1 MKTKTIAAVI
11 QAKDA
16 PFSLEEVELDEPRP
30 NEVLVR
36 MVATGLCHTD
46 LSVRS
51 GAISFP
57 LPGVVGHEGAGVV
70 EAVGSAV
77 QRVQPGD
84 HILASFT
91 SCGSCANCQAG
102 HPVYCFSWFPLNLL
116 GGSRLDGSHTLEQ
129 NGMPLNAHF
138 FGQSSF
144 ARHALMDERSLV
156 KVNHDAPLEL
166 LAPLGCGIQ
175 TGAGAVLNVLR
186 PEAGSS
192 LAVFGIGGVG
202 LAAIMAA
209 NLSAAGRIIAIDLVP
224 ERLALAR
231 ELGATDTIDARS
243 TDTVQAL
250 MELTTGQ
257 GVNYTIEATG
267 NTRVLGQAI
276 QALAPLG
283 TCAVIGAPPAGSTV
297 PFDVLFLINGRRII
311 GINQGNSV
319 PEIFIPTLVRL
330 YESGR
335 FPLDRLIRHY
345 PFEQIEQAAADSL
358 RGATIKPVL
367 TYS

>member
-1 MKTKTIAAVI
+1 MKTKTIAAVVH
-11 QAKDA
+11 AKDA
-16 PFSLEEVELDEPRP
+16 PFSEEVELDEPRP

-51 GAISFP
+51 GALPFP
-57 LPGVVGHEGAGVV
+57 LPGIVGHEGAGVV

-91 SCGSCANCQAG
+91 SCGACTNCQG
-102 HPVYCFSWFPLNLL
+102 GDPVYCTTWFPLNLL
-116 GGSRLDGSHTLEQ
+116 GGRRADGSHTVEQ
-129 NGMPLNAHF
+129 NGTPLNAHF
-138 FGQSSF
+138 FGQSTF
-144 ARHALMDERSLV
+144 ARHALIDERSLV
-156 KVNHDAPLEL
+156 KVSPDAPLEI

-186 PEAGSS
+186 PGPGSS

-209 NLSAAGRIIAIDLVP
+209 KLTAAGKIIAIDLVP
-224 ERLALAR
+224 ERLALAK
-231 ELGATDTIDARS
+231 ELGATDTVDARS
-243 TDTVQAL
+243 TDAHQAL
-250 MELTTGQ
+250 MDLTAGQ
-257 GVNYTIEATG
+257 GVNYAIEATG
-267 NTRVLGQAI
+267 NTTVLSQAI
-276 QALAPLG
+276 QSLAALGA
-283 TCAVIGAPPAGSTV
+283 CVVFGAPPAGSTV
-297 PFDVLFLINGRRII
+297 PFDVLHLINGRRII
-311 GINQGNSV
+311 GVNQGNSV
-319 PEIFIPTLVRL
+319 PEIFIPTLVQL

-335 FPLDRLIRHY
+335 FPLDRLIRYY
-345 PFEQIEQAAADSL
+345 PFEQMEQAATDALNGVS
-358 RGATIKPVL
+358 IKPVL